1 MIPVLNDENLRRS
14 IDDLRKAADEINSVV
29 QIVVLNKRQKDHIS
43 TAYQLMGR
51 VIHTLEGEELRREL
65 VDRYNVQRDIPDDQN
80 NEAN

>member
-29 QIVVLNKRQKDHIS
+29 QIVVLNKRQEDHIS